1 MIKVIIANDND
12 ILYNNLSNFSLQNEL
27 NIEIKNVTKNELENI
42 IHKIKAKDNV
52 IILDSATSV
61 TFLQNVMKNATLK
74 MDTRKLNIIILVI
87 DSNSQKHIKQKK
99 SHHFFRTSKTTTLLD
114 VVDLV
119 SNSLKD
125 TLELEKKLDD
135 ILWKLGFTS
144 YFKGTIYLKDAI
156 LFVYED
162 KSLLYDM
169 GNLINK
175 VSKKNHKKNQSVIRS
190 DIDKALNHMLDY
202 IDSNVICE
210 IFEDYD
216 GRKIS
221 LKYFIDLIVRYLEKQ
236 RYCCLN

>member
-12 ILYNNLSNFSLQNEL
+12 ILYNRLSNFSLQNEL
-27 NIEIKNVTKNELENI
+27 NIEIKNVAKNELKNI
-42 IHKIKAKDNV
+42 IHKIKTKDNV

-74 MDTRKLNIIILVI
+74 IDTRKLNIIILVI
-87 DSNSQKHIKQKK
+87 DSNSQKYINQKY
-99 SHHFFRTSKTTTLLD
+99 HHFFKNQKTTTLFD
-114 VVDLV
+114 VVELI

-125 TLELEKKLDD
+125 SLELEKKLDD
-135 ILWKLGFTS
+135 LLWELGFTS
-144 YFKGTIYLKDAI
+144 YFKGTMYLKDAI

-169 GNLINK
+169 GKLINK

-202 IDSNVICE
+202 IEPNSISE

-221 LKYFIDLIVRYLEKQ
+221 LKYFIDLVVRYLEKQ

>member
-1 MIKVIIANDND
+1 
-12 ILYNNLSNFSLQNEL
+12 
-27 NIEIKNVTKNELENI
+27 
-42 IHKIKAKDNV
+42 
-52 IILDSATSV
+52 
-61 TFLQNVMKNATLK
+61 

-87 DSNSQKHIKQKK
+87 NSNSQKYIKQK
-99 SHHFFRTSKTTTLLD
+99 SRHFLKTSKTTTLLD

-125 TLELEKKLDD
+125 ALELEKNLDD

-169 GNLINK
+169 GKLINK

-236 RYCCLN
+236 RYYCLN

>member
-1 MIKVIIANDND
+1 M
-12 ILYNNLSNFSLQNEL
+12 QNEL
-27 NIEIKNVTKNELENI
+27 NIEIKNVTKNGLENI

-52 IILDSATSV
+52 IILDSTTSV

-87 DSNSQKHIKQKK
+87 DSNSQKYINQEHHYFFKK
-99 SHHFFRTSKTTTLLD
+99 TKTTTLFD

-125 TLELEKKLDD
+125 SLELEKNLDD
-135 ILWKLGFTS
+135 ILWKLGFTT

-162 KSLLYDM
+162 RALLYDM
-169 GNLINK
+169 GKLMNK
-175 VSKKNHKKNQSVIRS
+175 ISKKNHNKNQSVIRS

-202 IDSNVICE
+202 TDSNIISE

-221 LKYFIDLIVRYLEKQ
+221 LKYFIDLVVRYLEKQ
-236 RYCCLN
+236 RYCCLR

>member
-12 ILYNNLSNFSLQNEL
+12 ILYNSLSNFSLQNEL
-27 NIEIKNVTKNELENI
+27 NIEIKNVTKSGLENI

-52 IILDSATSV
+52 IILDSTTSI

-74 MDTRKLNIIILVI
+74 MNTRKLNIIILVI
-87 DSNSQKHIKQKK
+87 DSNSQKYIKQK
-99 SHHFFRTSKTTTLLD
+99 SRHFLKTSKTTTLLD

-156 LFVYED
+156 LF
-162 KSLLYDM
+162 
-169 GNLINK
+169 
-175 VSKKNHKKNQSVIRS
+175 
-190 DIDKALNHMLDY
+190 
-202 IDSNVICE
+202 
-210 IFEDYD
+210 
-216 GRKIS
+216 KIS
-221 LKYFIDLIVRYLEKQ
+221 TASLIPAL
-236 RYCCLN
+236 

>member
-12 ILYNNLSNFSLQNEL
+12 ILYNSLSNFSLQNEL
-27 NIEIKNVTKNELENI
+27 NIEIKNVAKNELRNI
-42 IHKIKAKDNV
+42 IHKIKTKDNV

-74 MDTRKLNIIILVI
+74 IDTRKLNIIILVI
-87 DSNSQKHIKQKK
+87 DSNSQQYINQEHHYFFKK
-99 SHHFFRTSKTTTLLD
+99 TKTATLFD

-125 TLELEKKLDD
+125 SLELEKNLDD
-135 ILWKLGFTS
+135 ILWKLGFTT

-162 KSLLYDM
+162 RALLYDM
-169 GNLINK
+169 GKLMNK
-175 VSKKNHKKNQSVIRS
+175 ISKKNHNKNQSVIRS
-190 DIDKALNHMLDY
+190 DIDKALNHMLNY
-202 IDSNVICE
+202 TDSNVISE

-221 LKYFIDLIVRYLEKQ
+221 LKYFIDLVVRYLEKQ

>member
-1 MIKVIIANDND
+1 MIKVIITNNND
-12 ILYNNLSNFSLQNEL
+12 ILYNSLSNFSLQNEL
-27 NIEIKNVTKNELENI
+27 NIEIKNVAKNELKNI
-42 IHKIKAKDNV
+42 IHKIKTKDNV

-74 MDTRKLNIIILVI
+74 IDTRKLNIIILVI
-87 DSNSQKHIKQKK
+87 DSNSQKYINQEHHYFFKK
-99 SHHFFRTSKTTTLLD
+99 TKTTTLFD

-125 TLELEKKLDD
+125 SLELEKNLDD
-135 ILWKLGFTS
+135 ILWKLGFTT

-162 KSLLYDM
+162 RALLYDM
-169 GNLINK
+169 GKLMNK
-175 VSKKNHKKNQSVIRS
+175 ISKKNHNKNQSVIRS

-202 IDSNVICE
+202 TDSNIISE

-221 LKYFIDLIVRYLEKQ
+221 LKYFIDLVVRYLEKQ
-236 RYCCLN
+236 RYCCLR

>member
-12 ILYNNLSNFSLQNEL
+12 ILYNSLSNFSLQNEL
-27 NIEIKNVTKNELENI
+27 NIEIKNVTKNGLENI

-52 IILDSATSV
+52 IILDSTTSV

-87 DSNSQKHIKQKK
+87 DSNSQKYIKQK
-99 SHHFFRTSKTTTLLD
+99 SRHFLKTSKTTTLLD

-125 TLELEKKLDD
+125 ALELEKNLDD

-169 GNLINK
+169 GKLINK

-236 RYCCLN
+236 RYYCLN

>member
-12 ILYNNLSNFSLQNEL
+12 ILYNSLSNFSLQNEL
-27 NIEIKNVTKNELENI
+27 NIEIRNVTKNGLENI
-42 IHKIKAKDNV
+42 IHKIKTKDNV

-87 DSNSQKHIKQKK
+87 DSNSQKYINQK
-99 SHHFFRTSKTTTLLD
+99 HHRFFKNQKATTLFD

-125 TLELEKKLDD
+125 SLELEKNSDD

-144 YFKGTIYLKDAI
+144 YFKGTIHLKDAI

-162 KSLLYDM
+162 KSLL
-169 GNLINK
+169 
-175 VSKKNHKKNQSVIRS
+175 
-190 DIDKALNHMLDY
+190 
-202 IDSNVICE
+202 
-210 IFEDYD
+210 
-216 GRKIS
+216 
-221 LKYFIDLIVRYLEKQ
+221 
-236 RYCCLN
+236 

>member
-1 MIKVIIANDND
+1 MIKVIITNDND
-12 ILYNNLSNFSLQNEL
+12 ILYNSLSNFSLQNEL
-27 NIEIKNVTKNELENI
+27 NIEIKNVAKNELKNI
-42 IHKIKAKDNV
+42 IHKIKTKDNV

-74 MDTRKLNIIILVI
+74 IDTRKLNIIILVI
-87 DSNSQKHIKQKK
+87 DSNSQKYINQKH
-99 SHHFFRTSKTTTLLD
+99 HHFSKNPKATTLFD

-125 TLELEKKLDD
+125 SLELEKNLDD
-135 ILWKLGFTS
+135 IFWKLGFTS

-169 GNLINK
+169 EKLINK
-175 VSKKNHKKNQSVIRS
+175 VSKKNHKKNPSVIRS

-202 IDSNVICE
+202 IDSNVIYE

-236 RYCCLN
+236 RYYCLN